1 MSILVA
7 GEGLVFHCRLIGRCR
22 PDSARCREG
31 ASASD
36 IGLYAYV

>member
-22 PDSARCREG
+22 EG

-36 IGLYAYV
+36 IDRYAYV